1 MTAIRPNLF
10 KLLAPLATLACGLA
24 LFLALNRTG
33 DIEPPAG
40 AAGAAV
46 DVPAGASTDQRIAIL
61 QGAARNGLVGAEGYA
76 QLGDAYLDKARENG
90 DPAYYSRAGRSFDAA
105 LRRDARNVT
114 GVLGAGTLAG
124 LRHEF
129 HQQLRLGREAQRLE
143 PGLAAFPVIADAQI
157 ELGRYAAAARTIQ
170 RMLDVKPNLDV
181 VLARVVLP
189 RAVAATPSAPS
200 RRCGWRPPPA
210 ARPRTPPTCR
220 CSWATSSFNAAVSA
234 PPARPT
240 SVRCD
245 RCRTTPRDWSDS
257 HELTR
262 RAAIWGEPPLA
273 CVGPSTR
280 LPLISTLGL
289 LAQVE
294 RRLGHRAAAAA
305 ALDTAARAAGPVP
318 CRGHGARRRVRPV
331 RRRSRARAAAVALG
345 RRVWA
350 AAPSV
355 RSADALGWALTRAGR
370 PAAGY
375 RWALRALALGSR
387 DASFRLHA
395 GIAARRAGLAAA
407 AARHLAI
414 AAAARPALT
423 PDGRA
428 LLQEAGR

>member
-33 DIEPPAG
+33 DVEPPAG

-61 QGAARNGLVGAEGYA
+61 QGAARTGLVGAEGYA

-157 ELGRYAAAARTIQ
+157 ELGRYPAAARTIQ
-170 RMLDVKPNLDV
+170 RMLDVRPNLTSYSRASYYRELSGDTV
-181 VLARVVLP
+181 GAIDAMRLAASAGGAPENTAYVEVLLGDLELQRGRIGSARQAYVGALRSMPDYPAGLVGLARADAAGGDLG
-189 RAVAATPSAPS
+189 RA
-200 RRCGWRPPPA
+200 A
-210 ARPRTPPTCR
+210 AR
-220 CSWATSSFNAAVSA
+220 
-234 PPARPT
+234 
-240 SVRCD
+240 
-245 RCRTTPRDWSDS
+245 
-257 HELTR
+257 LR
-262 RAAIWGEPPLA
+262 RATA
-273 CVGPSTR
+273 R
-280 LPLISTLGL
+280 LPLVSTLGL

-305 ALDTAARAAGPVP
+305 ALDTARAQQGLFRAASTAPDAEAVLFAADHGP
-318 CRGHGARRRVRPV
+318 A
-331 RRRSRARAAAVALG
+331 AAAVALG

-370 PAAGY
+370 PAEGY
-375 RWALRALALGSR
+375 RWARRALALGSR
-387 DASFRLHA
+387 DATFRLHA
-395 GIAARRAGLAAA
+395 GIAAHRAGLAAS
-407 AARHLAI
+407 AARQLAI
-414 AAAARPALT
+414 SAAARPALT
-423 PDGRA
+423 PDGRD
-428 LLQEAGR
+428 LLREAGR